1 CKEVFKYTLKNE
13 FKYIIDSFEVFKT
26 LQRAL
31 RGRRII
37 QGYGLFYGVDF
48 EKVSKDEVDRALN
61 EILKELGKIE
71 YPDRVYQKLADILND
86 IRDNPEVKYISK
98 SSIKKALFNGDDK

>member
-1 CKEVFKYTLKNE
+1 MEYRLKR
-13 FKYIIDSFEVFKT
+13 S
-26 LQRAL
+26 
-31 RGRRII
+31 
-37 QGYGLFYGVDF
+37 VDF

-98 SSIKKALFNGDDK
+98 SSIKKALFNGDDKWSTVHIWNNGLKLIKNLL